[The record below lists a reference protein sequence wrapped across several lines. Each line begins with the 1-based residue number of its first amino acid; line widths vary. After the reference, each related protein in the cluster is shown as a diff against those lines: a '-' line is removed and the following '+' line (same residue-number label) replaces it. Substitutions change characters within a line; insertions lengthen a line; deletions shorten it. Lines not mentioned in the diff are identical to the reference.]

1 MQPRRLV
8 QKSDRRFVYILQ
20 SLSDPQRL
28 HVGLTD
34 DVKARLA
41 AHNSGERPHTARNG
55 PWKLHAAFWFAN
67 EQLAARFG
75 RFLKSASGRLFARQH
90 LE

>member
-1 MQPRRLV
+1 VLKPE
-8 QKSDRRFVYILQ
+8 RRFVYILQ
-20 SLSDPQRL
+20 SLNDPQRL

-34 DVKARLA
+34 DVKSRLA
-41 AHNSGERPHTARNG
+41 AHNGGERPHTAKHG
-55 PWKLHAAFWFAN
+55 PWRLHAAFWFAS

-75 RFLKSASGRLFARQH
+75 RFLKSGSGRLFAKHH